1 MSCKRELRTE
11 LPVSPG
17 LPQQVAG
24 LEGGPERKLGV
35 PQGQPGQRPCPWY
48 SRSRCQPEA
57 ALHGLA
63 LAAGWK
69 ELASYSPLSSGSP
82 TQSRGTFRPH
92 RLLQAP
98 HSISLG
104 LAS

>member
-35 PQGQPGQRPCPWY
+35 PQGQPGAP
-48 SRSRCQPEA
+48 RSVERAPS
-57 ALHGLA
+57 LSLYFHL
-63 LAAGWK
+63 
-69 ELASYSPLSSGSP
+69 PLT
-82 TQSRGTFRPH
+82 TQSG
-92 RLLQAP
+92 RLPPLP
-98 HSISLG
+98 LLLPLHHLLPLLPLLPLHPLIR
-104 LAS
+104 

>member
-35 PQGQPGQRPCPWY
+35 PQGQPGALRSVERAPCL
-48 SRSRCQPEA
+48 SLDSH
-57 ALHGLA
+57 L
-63 LAAGWK
+63 
-69 ELASYSPLSSGSP
+69 PLT
-82 TQSRGTFRPH
+82 TQSGRLPPLPH
-92 RLLQAP
+92 LLP
-98 HSISLG
+98 LLHLLLLLLPLLLHLHPLIR
-104 LAS
+104 